1 MIIQYKCQ
9 NCGADMVFDSKT
21 GKLRC
26 HSCGREDSIESMPI
40 PDIPEGET
48 DEKPDI
54 SLFSPNDISDDASAS
69 HFGTSEAPYTHATL
83 DDQTVQYCCKN
94 CGAVVLT
101 DKDTAATNW
110 SFCGAPVVL
119 GNRLSGELAPAKII
133 PFTISK
139 EQAQQA
145 FVKWAKKGRLCP
157 KDFVT
162 ADRIKNITGM
172 YVPFWL
178 YDMQAQGDADA
189 TCTKVRTY
197 TRGDYIYTETSY
209 YHVYRRANLR
219 YQRIPVDASEKMD
232 DAMMD
237 RIEPFDYKDLKDF
250 NMPYLAGF
258 LAEKY
263 NYDDKQLL
271 PRVSERVKEFAD
283 SYLRSTISG
292 YSSVHYNRKDVQTA
306 QQNAFYTL
314 LPVWLVSYDYKDA
327 EHMFIMNGQTGK
339 IVGKPPLSKSR
350 MTGWFLGI
358 SGISFF
364 VMSLLYFLFMLI

>member
-1 MIIQYKCQ
+1 MIIQYKCK
-9 NCGADMVFDSKT
+9 NCGADMVYDSNT

-26 HSCGREDSIESMPI
+26 HSCGREDSIESMPM
-40 PDIPEGET
+40 PDIPEGEA
-48 DEKPDI
+48 DETPEISPFRPD
-54 SLFSPNDISDDASAS
+54 DISDDASAAQ
-69 HFGTSEAPYTHATL
+69 FGTADAPYTHQTL
-83 DDQTVQYCCKN
+83 DEQTVQYFCQN

-101 DKDTAATNW
+101 DKDTTATNC

-119 GNRLSGELAPAKII
+119 GDRLSGELAPAKII

-219 YQRIPVDASEKMD
+219 YQRIPADASEKMD

-271 PRVSERVKEFAD
+271 PRVTERVKEFAD
-283 SYLRSTISG
+283 SYIRSTISG

-350 MTGWFLGI
+350 MAAWFFGI
-358 SGISFF
+358 SGVSFF
-364 VMSLLYFLFMLI
+364 VMSLLCFLLMLV

>member
-26 HSCGREDSIESMPI
+26 HSCGREDSIESMPM
-40 PDIPEGET
+40 PDIPEGEA
-48 DEKPDI
+48 DEKPEI
-54 SLFSPNDISDDASAS
+54 SPFRPDDISDDASAS
-69 HFGTSEAPYTHATL
+69 HFGTGEAPYTHHTL
-83 DDQTVQYCCKN
+83 DDQTIQYCCKN

-101 DKDTAATNW
+101 DKDTAATNC

-119 GNRLSGELAPAKII
+119 GDRLSGELAPAKII

-219 YQRIPVDASEKMD
+219 YHKIPVDASEKMD

-237 RIEPFDYKDLKDF
+237 RIEPFDYKDLKEF

-306 QQNAFYTL
+306 KQNAFYTL

-350 MTGWFLGI
+350 MAAWFLGI
-358 SGISFF
+358 SGVSFF
-364 VMSLLYFLFMLI
+364 VMSLLCFLFMLI